1 MRTWTQLAS
10 SRSGPDGH
18 GLRPTSRP
26 GPDAALAGRTR
37 GRGQPRSFSFADTAK
52 IGSRFLSRPV
62 TRRSSAPVPVSPRSH
77 ESEWTS
83 DGQLERRTGRRRATG
98 GPVRQVRT
106 VLWLLGLGAA
116 LTLSAPPP
124 GESASNRTTGTTHT
138 TSTTAAVP
146 EPPRFTLRAL
156 GTLGGKTS
164 EALAVNVHGEV
175 VGDSV
180 LADGST
186 HAFLWSSGRMRDLG
200 VLSDA
205 KFSSAQ
211 DINDKGQIVGV
222 SGIFN
227 GARTAVLWSGGQ
239 PRSLGTLSGGQISI
253 ALAINNAGDIV
264 GVSQSDHGNRAVLW
278 HDGQISDLGT
288 LPGGSFS
295 LARSINASGV
305 VVGQSEA
312 SDGSIHAVRWRGGKI
327 DDLGGIKTHSGKAA
341 MSVAYGVA
349 DDGLVVGYGTTDSG
363 ALAAFW
369 TTSTPGPVGALTGY
383 DLAELLAVNDQR
395 IAVGDATDSTRK
407 RQIAVIVD
415 LRRVPKAVPALY
427 DLNTLVTNGAG
438 WTIET
443 VSEINHGWQIAGV
456 GAINGDRQA
465 VVLLPQ
471 PFTVTV
477 GSGGAGNGVVSAAGA
492 INCGRTCV
500 ARIAPGRTVT
510 FRAVPRPGSAFSRW
524 GGACA
529 GTRPTCT
536 VLVGGSLSVHATFS
550 KLAEPCRCNKL
561 TTRATLGRVT
571 RAASGKV
578 HVAITVGWTIH
589 CVGTG
594 TGCSGMIE
602 LRPADPRLTV
612 VTPAGARVTCAGQCS
627 RNGGK
632 ASGSFT
638 VELEVAEEAARSGQ
652 ATLSL
657 RKFCR
662 RGSVF
667 EPVGV
672 DRVDFTLVSG
682 G

>member
-1 MRTWTQLAS
+1 M
-10 SRSGPDGH
+10 
-18 GLRPTSRP
+18 
-26 GPDAALAGRTR
+26 
-37 GRGQPRSFSFADTAK
+37 
-52 IGSRFLSRPV
+52 
-62 TRRSSAPVPVSPRSH
+62 
-77 ESEWTS
+77 
-83 DGQLERRTGRRRATG
+83 
-98 GPVRQVRT
+98 
-106 VLWLLGLGAA
+106 
-116 LTLSAPPP
+116 
-124 GESASNRTTGTTHT
+124 
-138 TSTTAAVP
+138 
-146 EPPRFTLRAL
+146 
-156 GTLGGKTS
+156 
-164 EALAVNVHGEV
+164 
-175 VGDSV
+175 
-180 LADGST
+180 
-186 HAFLWSSGRMRDLG
+186 
-200 VLSDA
+200 
-205 KFSSAQ
+205 
-211 DINDKGQIVGV
+211 
-222 SGIFN
+222 
-227 GARTAVLWSGGQ
+227 
-239 PRSLGTLSGGQISI
+239 
-253 ALAINNAGDIV
+253 
-264 GVSQSDHGNRAVLW
+264 
-278 HDGQISDLGT
+278 
-288 LPGGSFS
+288 
-295 LARSINASGV
+295 
-305 VVGQSEA
+305 
-312 SDGSIHAVRWRGGKI
+312 
-327 DDLGGIKTHSGKAA
+327 
-341 MSVAYGVA
+341 
-349 DDGLVVGYGTTDSG
+349 
-363 ALAAFW
+363 
-369 TTSTPGPVGALTGY
+369 TGY

-536 VLVGGSLSVHATFS
+536 VLVGGSLAVRATFS

-594 TGCSGMIE
+594 SGCSGMIE